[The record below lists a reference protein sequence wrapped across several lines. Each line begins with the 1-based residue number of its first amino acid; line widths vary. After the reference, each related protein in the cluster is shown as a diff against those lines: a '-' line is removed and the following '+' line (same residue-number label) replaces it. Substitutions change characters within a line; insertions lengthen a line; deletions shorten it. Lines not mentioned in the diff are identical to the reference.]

1 PHWREMGPRSDP
13 PLGWFRL
20 LPARVHYEYRSL
32 YADPVVGEEAMIRN
46 ANYYREQ
53 GDVAGDDAAL
63 PAARATVRD
72 PYLRYVVLFMT
83 GLFHEM
89 HDRDAEA
96 LPFYREANELV
107 PTGRSAALAL
117 SSLLSAAGQV
127 TEAEAVLNRAVRS

>member
-1 PHWREMGPRSDP
+1 
-13 PLGWFRL
+13 
-20 LPARVHYEYRSL
+20 
-32 YADPVVGEEAMIRN
+32 MIRN

-53 GDVAGDDAAL
+53 GDVAGYDAAL
-63 PAARATVRD
+63 TAARATVRD

-117 SSLLSAAGQV
+117 SSLLSVAGQV
-127 TEAEAVLNRAVRS
+127 TEAEAVLNRAVRSTDTQIDPWHLFQLYDYRFYEEWRRGLSEALW